1 MTMLNQDSNTAYQP
15 IDCTRKRKS
24 RSRKE
29 GATSVAD
36 ILEKWKKY
44 NTKVDS
50 VDNRSKAIRKAPAK
64 GSKKGCMKGKGGPE
78 NSCCNYRGVRQRTWG
93 KWVSE
98 IREPHR
104 GGRLWLGTFGTGFE
118 AALAYDEAAR
128 IMYGPCARLN
138 FPGYSRDSS
147 VLPAVSSDSSGVS
160 EICCD
165 DVGQR
170 VDITVMKAEES
181 NVGPATPMSEM
192 KKEVVEELPR
202 EKVKE
207 EVEQP
212 TSSNGDGE
220 ISHVDKCGQDQFEKF
235 ELDEMFDVEEL
246 LASLDSAPVPQ
257 VGAGNRA
264 ALNVPLSSQPQSGDA
279 QGLSGHDNDFDFL
292 MPGRQE
298 DSNFL
303 LSDLFMDLDSD
314 LAI

>member
-1 MTMLNQDSNTAYQP
+1 
-15 IDCTRKRKS
+15 
-24 RSRKE
+24 
-29 GATSVAD
+29 
-36 ILEKWKKY
+36 
-44 NTKVDS
+44 
-50 VDNRSKAIRKAPAK
+50 
-64 GSKKGCMKGKGGPE
+64 MKGKGGPE

-138 FPGYSRDSS
+138 FPGYNRDSS

-170 VDITVMKAEES
+170 VDITVMKAEEN
-181 NVGPATPMSEM
+181 NVGPATPMSEV

-207 EVEQP
+207 EIEQP

-246 LASLDSAPVPQ
+246 LASLDSAPAPQ

-264 ALNVPLSSQPQSGDA
+264 ALNVPLSSQPQNGDA